1 MWKTRILS
9 LLCLLIFITSYS
21 TAQDILK
28 EGEFLLREGQY
39 LKAKDF
45 FKKYIEVQYVAD
57 QALLGIGKSE
67 YFLEN
72 YPEAILYLRRLLRD
86 FKDSPHINEANL
98 YLGMSYLKRGNYK
111 DAEFHLK
118 KVNPPLD
125 QKAKVGLG
133 LIYLQK
139 GEVKAVES
147 IINQIDNKELQMNT
161 DAALLRVKYLAQTG
175 KIEQAL
181 KEFEKNPRLI
191 RFEIEK
197 AELLIKANKLNEA
210 ERLLKK
216 IILQS
221 KKLMET
227 IQAKNLLFEV
237 YLFQGKTDE
246 AIKVA
251 KDVLLYM
258 PNDNFKTK
266 VYSIYFSQ
274 QNYDEAFKI
283 LLTLRDMK
291 VKLKKMEEFVN
302 YLIKNKP
309 DRASEFIL
317 KTYPFL
323 SNDSIYLIEWSNF
336 LIKEGKLSEAKNLLR
351 KARTGPRKSETIIPF
366 AQILLKEEKINEAK
380 NIIEPLKDKNH
391 LATSIYAQI
400 LIKEGDKITALNYF
414 RKIAS
419 KVTEPDLLE
428 SIGDLE
434 YSIGDR
440 KRAIKFWTDAA
451 AFGRASSAL
460 KAADYYYLNKN
471 LQLSSEYYKKA
482 IDLNLQD
489 NESLMWAYY
498 QYGKITK
505 NKSYL
510 EKVANS
516 EGKLSQ
522 AAKEL
527 LERL

>member
-1 MWKTRILS
+1 MWKTKILS
-9 LLCLLIFITSYS
+9 LLCLLIFIPSNS
-21 TAQDILK
+21 IAQDILK
-28 EGEFLLREGQY
+28 EGEFLLKEGQY
-39 LKAKDF
+39 LKARDF
-45 FKKYIEVQYVAD
+45 FKKYIEVQNVAD

-86 FKDSPHINEANL
+86 FKDSPHVNEANL
-98 YLGMSYLKRGNYK
+98 FLGMSYLKQGKVK
-111 DAEFHLK
+111 DAEFYLK
-118 KVNPPLD
+118 KVSPPLE
-125 QKAKVGLG
+125 QKARIGLG
-133 LIYLQK
+133 WIHLQK
-139 GEVKAVES
+139 GDLKVVES
-147 IINQIDNKELQMNT
+147 IVNQIDNKELKMNP

-175 KIEQAL
+175 KPEQAL
-181 KEFEKNPRLI
+181 KEFEKNPKLR
-191 RFEIEK
+191 RFEIER
-197 AELLIKANKLNEA
+197 AEILYRANKLNEA
-210 ERLLKK
+210 ERLLRK
-216 IILQS
+216 IVLES
-221 KKLMET
+221 KKLMDT

-237 YLFQGKTDE
+237 YLSQGKTDE
-246 AIKVA
+246 AMKVA
-251 KDVLLYM
+251 KDILLYM

-266 VYSIYFSQ
+266 VYSIYNSQ

-283 LLTLRDMK
+283 LLTLRDRK

-302 YLIKNKP
+302 DLIKNKP
-309 DRASEFIL
+309 DRASEFII

-336 LIKEGKLSEAKNLLR
+336 LIKEGKLAEAKNLLR
-351 KARTGPRKSETIIPF
+351 KAQSGPRKSETTLPF
-366 AQILLKEEKINEAK
+366 AQILVKEGKINEAK
-380 NIIEPLKDKNH
+380 KLLESLKDKNS
-391 LATSIYAQI
+391 LAVSLYGQI
-400 LIKEGDKITALNYF
+400 LLKEGDRVGALNHF
-414 RKIAS
+414 RKVAEKI
-419 KVTEPDLLE
+419 TEPDLLE

-440 KRAIKFWTDAA
+440 KRAIKYWIDAA
-451 AFGRASSAL
+451 SRGRASSAL
-460 KAADYYYLNKN
+460 KAADYFYLNNN
-471 LQLSSEYYKKA
+471 LQISSEYYKKA
-482 IDLNLQD
+482 IELNLQD